1 MFVILVL
8 VLLRKNRD
16 NTVIIRIC
24 INHKPAEIREYFI
37 RVIIN
42 AYMIYIVLLIFTNI
56 TFYIN
61 LVVLINCYKIK

>member
-16 NTVIIRIC
+16 NRLC

-37 RVIIN
+37 RVIV
-42 AYMIYIVLLIFTNI
+42 YDIYDIYCITNFYEYYILYKSSCVNQLL
-56 TFYIN
+56 
-61 LVVLINCYKIK
+61 